1 MQSNIKEIFI
11 FPNMGD
17 GGISFGAVANFL
29 KKKITY
35 IKKLLFRK
43 KNFKKKLLSLSKK
56 YKYNLYKPKNM
67 FWKSLS

>member
-29 KKKITY
+29 KKK
-35 IKKLLFRK
+35 
-43 KNFKKKLLSLSKK
+43 KN
-56 YKYNLYKPKNM
+56 YLY
-67 FWKSLS
+67 